1 MKKLRIERDEYPE
14 NPRND
19 DNLGI
24 IAYKHS
30 RYSVGDVSMSD
41 PIDYLLDLYG
51 IPNKQVDY
59 CNETYQELQGRAE
72 EFGYVLLP
80 VYMYDHGG
88 ITISTSPFYCPW
100 DSGQVGFIYTDIK
113 RINNLVGHGWKKW
126 SEKRREKAREW
137 LRGEIELFDQ
147 YIRGDVY
154 GFIVEEDGDEIDSCW
169 GFYGEDPRT
178 NGMSDYIDDDELI
191 QQYVNENNL

>member
-1 MKKLRIERDEYPE
+1 MKKLRIERD
-14 NPRND
+14 NDAISPRED
-19 DNLGI
+19 CNLGI

-30 RYSVGDVSMSD
+30 RYSVGDVEIND
-41 PIDYLLDLYG
+41 PIDHLLDLYG
-51 IPNKQVDY
+51 LSDRNVEY
-59 CNETYQELQGRAE
+59 CNETYKELQGRAE

-88 ITISTSPFYCPW
+88 ITISTTPFSCRW
-100 DSGQVGFIYTDIK
+100 DSGQVGIIYTTIK
-113 RINNLVGHGWKKW
+113 RLQDMGHDWKRW

-137 LRGEIELFDQ
+137 LEAEIELFDQ

-154 GFIVEEDGDEIDSCW
+154 GFIVEEDGEEIDSCW

-178 NGMSDYIDDDELI
+178 NGMSDYVDDELI

>member
-1 MKKLRIERDEYPE
+1 MKKLRIEIDECPE
-14 NPRND
+14 NPRD
-19 DNLGI
+19 WDNLGI

-30 RYSVGDVSMSD
+30 RYTLGEEEIDD

-51 IPNKQVDY
+51 IPNKQVEY
-59 CNETYQELQGRAE
+59 CNETLQQLQEDAE
-72 EFGYVLLP
+72 KYGYVLLP
-80 VYMYDHGG
+80 VYMYEHGG
-88 ITISTSPFYCPW
+88 ITISTTPFSCRW
-100 DSGQVGFIYTDIK
+100 DSGQVGVIYTNIK
-113 RINNLVGHGWKKW
+113 RMQDMGHKWKKW

-137 LRGEIELFDQ
+137 LRGEIEVFDQ

-154 GFIVEEDGDEIDSCW
+154 GLIIEEDGEEIDSCW

-178 NGMSDYIDDDELI
+178 NGMSDYIEDDELI

>member
-1 MKKLRIERDEYPE
+1 MKKLRIERDEWPE

-19 DNLGI
+19 DNLGV

-30 RYSVGDVSMSD
+30 RYKVGDVKISD

-51 IPNKQVDY
+51 IPDKQVNYD
-59 CNETYQELQGRAE
+59 NETLQWLQDEAE
-72 EFGYVLLP
+72 KYGYVLLP
-80 VYMYDHGG
+80 VYMYDHSG
-88 ITISTSPFYCPW
+88 ITISTSPFSCRW
-100 DSGQVGFIYTDIK
+100 DSGQVGFIYTNLERVRDIT
-113 RINNLVGHGWKKW
+113 GHKWQKW

-137 LRGEIELFDQ
+137 LRGEIKTFDQ
-147 YIRGDVY
+147 YLRGDVY
-154 GFIVEEDGDEIDSCW
+154 GFIIEEDGEEIDSCW

-178 NGMSDYIDDDELI
+178 NGMSDYVDDELI